1 MPDDIKTMQT
11 QKIIRFKKNIY
22 CIQDKFADASPYAQF
37 IVLDGIF
44 DEKYLKEMYL
54 KQQKYVKKKNFKQLL
69 NT

>member
-11 QKIIRFKKNIY
+11 QIIRFKKNIY
-22 CIQDKFADASPYAQF
+22 CIQDKFADASPYAQL

-44 DEKYLKEMYL
+44 AEKISERNVFV
-54 KQQKYVKKKNFKQLL
+54 QQKYVKKNFKQLS

>member
-22 CIQDKFADASPYAQF
+22 CIQDKFADASPYAQL

-44 DEKYLKEMYL
+44 AEKISERNVFV
-54 KQQKYVKKKNFKQLL
+54 QQKYVKKNFKQLL